1 MFFILLL
8 IFVLV
13 PVMELSVLIR
23 VGEVLGS
30 WTTVA
35 LVIFTA
41 VVGVSLV
48 RTQGISTLMQVQ
60 QKLARG
66 EAPGQ
71 EIVEGMMLAVAGL
84 LLLIPGF
91 VTDFLGLVLLTPF
104 MRIPVARFFYKRMQ
118 LKVQA
123 NGGFQSGFG
132 PGFGAGMGPQGQ
144 NPFEHPFENKGG
156 QSPFDQGNTFD
167 GDFERKTDPSDKR
180 PESHQ
185 VKGTT
190 FEGETV
196 TSDSDKESDDKP
208 QPKP

>member
-8 IFVLV
+8 IFVVV

-48 RTQGISTLMQVQ
+48 RSQGVSTLMQVQ

-91 VTDFLGLVLLTPF
+91 VTDFIGLVLLTPF
-104 MRIPVARFFYKRMQ
+104 TRIPVAKFFYQRMQ

-132 PGFGAGMGPQGQ
+132 AGFGPGMGPQGQ
-144 NPFEHPFENKGG
+144 NPFGQGG

-167 GDFERKTDPSDKR
+167 GDFERKDDPSDKR

-185 VKGTT
+185 VKETT
-190 FEGETV
+190 FEGE
-196 TSDSDKESDDKP
+196 KASDDTDKAADDK